1 MTYGVCTFIIGIV
14 LADRWHGSFLL
25 PLCLAVLACAFYG
38 IFKNKAPRAAFVG
51 CLLFMASLG
60 ALRLE
65 WSDASYRALP
75 ERVAYTTAYLEGTVT
90 NVKNSYDTTE
100 GKKTRYVM
108 SLDYYTLDGEEAM
121 PGNGSFYVTLPA
133 IAHTAHLCG

>member
-51 CLLFMASLG
+51 LSPFHGLIRCSAV
-60 ALRLE
+60 
-65 WSDASYRALP
+65 
-75 ERVAYTTAYLEGTVT
+75 RVVRCF
-90 NVKNSYDTTE
+90 VSC
-100 GKKTRYVM
+100 
-108 SLDYYTLDGEEAM
+108 
-121 PGNGSFYVTLPA
+121 
-133 IAHTAHLCG
+133 IA